1 VEAKLHDWLTNNVA
15 DYALKDHDEQ
25 EAMICLGRLHCVD
38 HQAHNFAEHMQRTYL
53 DAGSLAALD
62 AEPRS
67 FGLDGTTRF
76 VEPVQT
82 MQVYFQGPGS
92 EVLTPLSV
100 ASAPPSE
107 TPTLVY
113 MGGAPPSE
121 TPTLVYMGGAPP
133 SDQPTLQYQED
144 HMLDDPIFDDIISNA
159 STKLE

>member
-82 MQVYFQGPGS
+82 MQVY
-92 EVLTPLSV
+92 V

-133 SDQPTLQYQED
+133 SDMPTLQYQED
-144 HMLDDPIFDDIISNA
+144 HMLDDPIFDDIASNA

>member
-1 VEAKLHDWLTNNVA
+1 MEAKLHDWLTNNVA

-25 EAMICLGRLHCVD
+25 EVMRTVGRLHCVD

-82 MQVYFQGPGS
+82 MQVY
-92 EVLTPLSV
+92 V
-100 ASAPPSE
+100 SAPPSE

-144 HMLDDPIFDDIISNA
+144 QMLHDPIFDDILSNA
-159 STKLE
+159 STTLK